1 MRNARI
7 HTGRGISCHH
17 DFKLC
22 EQPAVSHSSRVTN
35 PRMYLSLWFG
45 ILLVGAG
52 CSHSPTPTA
61 TSTPQVRAVAV
72 QDNPLTR
79 HINRPSTL
87 PPVPPAGVKISYSSV
102 NTTAPVLAMTFD
114 DGPHPTLTPKLL
126 DLLRERNIKCTF
138 FVIGKNARAY
148 PHIIQR
154 MIAEGHE
161 IANHTWNHP
170 SLTSLSD
177 AQIRQ
182 ELRASEDAL
191 MAAANYRPR
200 LIRPPYGAINTRIK
214 QLMFAEFGYS
224 TIMWSVDPQDWR
236 RPGVSVVT
244 SRLVSGARP
253 GAIMLAH
260 DIHPPTIAA
269 MPAMFDQLISKG
281 YQFVTVSQLLNLEK
295 AGMPVGVVISPAQA
309 VDEPATGALTR

>member
-1 MRNARI
+1 
-7 HTGRGISCHH
+7 
-17 DFKLC
+17 
-22 EQPAVSHSSRVTN
+22 
-35 PRMYLSLWFG
+35 MYLSLWFG
-45 ILLVGAG
+45 ILLGGAG
-52 CSHSPTPTA
+52 CSHTPPQPPPAPQPT
-61 TSTPQVRAVAV
+61 RAVAV
-72 QDNPLTR
+72 QNNPLTR
-79 HINRPSTL
+79 RINRPSTL

-126 DLLRERNIKCTF
+126 DLLRERNVKCTF

-148 PHIIQR
+148 PQIIQR

-161 IANHTWNHP
+161 VANHTWNHP

-191 MAAANYRPR
+191 MAAANYRPH

-236 RPGVSVVT
+236 RPGASVVT

-269 MPAMFDQLISKG
+269 MPAMFDQLIAQG